1 MPRPLP
7 DAPPLA
13 CLTGWSTPKPRP
25 FHAKSPSLRV
35 AVSRPSCCLAFLVML
50 LSPVAVPQRG
60 RPAKGGGS
68 PPPSPQ
74 PVSREGPAFSGLI
87 PCFSSHQK
95 KKALWPKH
103 RR

>member
-25 FHAKSPSLRV
+25 FHVTQGHGFTPFLLPGILGDA
-35 AVSRPSCCLAFLVML
+35 AQSCGCSTKGQA
-50 LSPVAVPQRG
+50 SQR
-60 RPAKGGGS
+60 RQFPA
-68 PPPSPQ
+68 PSPQ